1 MKKSALSVLF
11 FVWLSAAEAVAWSY
25 GEFVSC
31 DAINP
36 KPKITFLTS
45 YGLLIHDLSTPQ
57 REIER
62 ISGGAEKGFYVV
74 GLATLTPKYQIHIK
88 DIYVKTLDQNHT
100 CLLPSEIE
108 IKFGYNDPLIYVSKE
123 IDRNSCK
130 FSQVIRHEQVH
141 QRINIL
147 TLEYFL
153 PLIDETIRNAIN
165 EVRAVKISGNGQA
178 EINDGIQRL
187 YKYYTARLQPI
198 IDEFQRAR
206 ENEQRKLDN
215 ITNYTIESELC
226 REFERKRPDKSL

>member
-1 MKKSALSVLF
+1 MKKSAILVLICVCF
-11 FVWLSAAEAVAWSY
+11 FAAKASAWSY

-45 YGLLIHDLSTPQ
+45 YGQLIHDLSTPQ

-62 ISGGAEKGFYVV
+62 IAGGAEKGFFVV
-74 GLATLTPKYQIHIK
+74 GLATLKPQYQIWIK
-88 DIYVKTLDQNHT
+88 DVYVKTLDQNHA

-153 PLIDETIRNAIN
+153 PLIDETIRNAIS
-165 EVRAVKISGNGQA
+165 EVRAIKVSGTGRRGNPRRNRPALRILHRPAETDYRRISQGQRKRTA
-178 EINDGIQRL
+178 QTRQHRQLYDGIGIMPR
-187 YKYYTARLQPI
+187 I
-198 IDEFQRAR
+198 
-206 ENEQRKLDN
+206 
-215 ITNYTIESELC
+215 
-226 REFERKRPDKSL
+226 

>member
-1 MKKSALSVLF
+1 MKKSAILVLICVCF
-11 FVWLSAAEAVAWSY
+11 FTAKAAAWSY

-45 YGLLIHDLSTPQ
+45 YGQLIHDLSTPQ

-62 ISGGAEKGFYVV
+62 MAGGAEKGFFVV
-74 GLATLTPKYQIHIK
+74 GLATLKPQYQIWIK
-88 DIYVKTLDQNHT
+88 DVYVKTLDQNHA

-153 PLIDETIRNAIN
+153 PLISDELQKA
-165 EVRAVKISGNGQA
+165 VRDVKAVKVSSPEQGEDGA
-178 EINDGIQRL
+178 EEL
-187 YKYYTARLQPI
+187 MKYYQARLGPLI
-198 IDEFQRAR
+198 TTFEKVL
-206 ENEQRKLDN
+206 EKEQDKLDN
-215 ITNYTIESELC
+215 LTNYQMEWELC
-226 REFERKRPDKSL
+226 RKYESEHPAEQTE